1 MSSAVCTFECTKN
14 QKPGYTS
21 GKEQVHF
28 GGTLLVCTFSK
39 ARHKHVFPVHSL
51 LACCVAKVET
61 PDMLK
66 ARNALKGKYEA
77 NDKVVKRELCSI
89 LSRGTRTYCFL
100 DDVSSIPDGSPRSVN
115 MILSIKVRNR

>member
-1 MSSAVCTFECTKN
+1 MLCVLLNAPTNKKQIILPAKSRCTFW
-14 QKPGYTS
+14 
-21 GKEQVHF
+21 
-28 GGTLLVCTFSK
+28 GTLLVCTYL
-39 ARHKHVFPVHSL
+39 KHVVSVLFPDHSL

-115 MILSIKVRNR
+115 MILSIKVRNH

>member
-1 MSSAVCTFECTKN
+1 MHQKTKTRTYSRQRARTFL
-14 QKPGYTS
+14 GGLYSFVHTS
-21 GKEQVHF
+21 
-28 GGTLLVCTFSK
+28 
-39 ARHKHVFPVHSL
+39 KHVVSMVFSSHSL

-77 NDKVVKRELCSI
+77 NEKVVKRELCSI